1 MIRLL
6 EIMAFL
12 ALSSVLH
19 AATMFWTPPSSGASG
34 GGDDGAARVTLQAAR
49 PTLAA
54 MVEDWDRPPDVSA
67 APALKRPA
75 SAEASTGHAMPEA
88 LPAPDGQAMPVP
100 KAPDMPALAPAP
112 NALPKLD
119 TSPAA
124 TPTAPP
130 TSPRPETRPDRPVDR
145 AAPAPQKAQ
154 SAAQKPQKA
163 KGRGEKKTAAPA
175 RAAPEAPGP
184 SEAQRA
190 RLQQQWGAQIT
201 AALRRAHRPPR
212 GVRGT
217 TQLMI
222 AITPSGRVTAVSVAA
237 SSGNARLD
245 QSAIAAV
252 KRARFPHA
260 PKGLSG
266 SRYRFSQRLTVSR

>member
-19 AATMFWTPPSSGASG
+19 AATVFWTPPSSGGSG
-34 GGDDGAARVTLQAAR
+34 GGDDGAARLTLQAAR
-49 PTLAA
+49 PSLAA

-67 APALKRPA
+67 APALKRPTTPPTP
-75 SAEASTGHAMPEA
+75 TGHVTPEA
-88 LPAPDGQAMPVP
+88 RRAPDVQAMPVP
-100 KAPDMPALAPAP
+100 QAPDRPALAPAA
-112 NALPKLD
+112 NALPVVDL
-119 TSPAA
+119 SPAA
-124 TPTAPP
+124 TPIAPTA
-130 TSPRPETRPDRPVDR
+130 SPRPERRPDQPVDR

-154 SAAQKPQKA
+154 SAPQKPQKA
-163 KGRGEKKTAAPA
+163 EGRGANNSAAPV

-184 SEAQRA
+184 SKAQRA

-212 GVRGT
+212 GVPGT

-222 AITPSGRVTAVSVAA
+222 VITPAGRVTGVSVTA
-237 SSGNARLD
+237 SSGSPRLD

-252 KRARFPHA
+252 KRARFPRA
-260 PKGLSG
+260 PKGLLDS
-266 SRYRFSQRLTVSR
+266 SYRFSQRLTVSR

>member
-19 AATMFWTPPSSGASG
+19 AATVFWTPPSSGASG

-67 APALKRPA
+67 APALKSPA
-75 SAEASTGHAMPEA
+75 TVEASTSHAMPKA

-100 KAPDMPALAPAP
+100 KAPDMPALAPMP

-124 TPTAPP
+124 TSTAPP
-130 TSPRPETRPDRPVDR
+130 ASPRPESRPDQFMDR

-175 RAAPEAPGP
+175 RAAPKATGP

-217 TQLMI
+217 TQLVI
-222 AITPSGRVTAVSVAA
+222 AITPAGRVTAVSVAA

-252 KRARFPHA
+252 KRARFPRA